1 MADVQK
7 WYPHN
12 NQGLKITDEYSAKID
27 LRFDENTVLQLRR
40 NSVAYKDFTVSESG
54 VTGTEVQRGTATT
67 SIGIVNF
74 YPSKSFQVS
83 LPNTYSPNASYG
95 VDNGIKV
102 AMYVSNNAAANGYAE
117 PVFIFYNESNDSFMS
132 FYNNVSNISIQGI
145 QLDTDRK
152 MESVNLANGNSN
164 LQNMTTYSLSGA
176 GASMRGNGYWPSGN
190 YFYYNEFST
199 NIPIFD
205 TENHA
210 KAYLRNSED
219 IEGLLNGGGD
229 VDPEELYVLD
239 QKYYYLHNIFT
250 HNYHG
255 TKSTAWYNYR
265 WKPGYNSKIRL
276 YRVKPSDS
284 RYYTLV
290 LTVPGGLTRLKGP
303 KGEYSDEDAFEVDE
317 GNLQTHF
324 QEYSYTISRVA
335 PRDEVT
341 VTDFDT
347 NIPIWGSAEDAT
359 KYANDELSIED
370 ALNYSDILAY
380 EQQLPEP
387 AFGDADIETETGVNG
402 QTYAAGSSVYVLSR
416 SEMIQFFTEIFK
428 IQDPTFINAFK
439 DGNVLFGDN
448 QANAIIGC
456 MYFPFD
462 ASMVCSLESSSG
474 SIWVGGWES
483 QNATGKKVNY
493 NDKVINVGEFFLPD
507 MFQDFRD
514 YEPYTNLYVQL
525 PYCGTY
531 QLSIQKY
538 INKTVKI
545 TYAVDIFTGTCT
557 ALIYADNI
565 LLDSMDGQIGSQRP
579 VTGRTA
585 ANILGAIT
593 KGSASVVAGT
603 AAGVK
608 GSMAL
613 AGAGEAVANGGA
625 GIAALGIGAGTQT
638 AFAANALA
646 VGAGAVGVAG
656 AGVAAVAGVDMMYK
670 AKNAYADPPM
680 STRGQY
686 SGNLGM
692 FGNQKV
698 HFIVAI
704 RHNYRP
710 ENELDLIGFPS
721 GRGGPI
727 GSFSGFLKSTC
738 VYLAD
743 GFIGSVQER
752 NEILEMIAKGIY
764 I

>member
-1 MADVQK
+1 MGVIATLTDQTYDCEIVFESDGWSGTPVRFIYGEEEPRFQFDITGDVHGDGE
-7 WYPHN
+7 YFSCTPSVGNYGYISGRSDIDGCYIGISLEHM
-12 NQGLKITDEYSAKID
+12 GRIIDTDSEIAFSACGNHPNWQPGGAFGANPEDQD
-27 LRFDENTVLQLRR
+27 LR
-40 NSVAYKDFTVSESG
+40 
-54 VTGTEVQRGTATT
+54 VTCNNFYVHSLDTMVRGEPYVYTDH
-67 SIGIVNF
+67 SIGR
-74 YPSKSFQVS
+74 YFQ
-83 LPNTYSPNASYG
+83 Y
-95 VDNGIKV
+95 
-102 AMYVSNNAAANGYAE
+102 SNNVGI
-117 PVFIFYNESNDSFMS
+117 IFWRCAYVGSGQWTWRAT
-132 FYNNVSNISIQGI
+132 IK
-145 QLDTDRK
+145 TD
-152 MESVNLANGNSN
+152 L
-164 LQNMTTYSLSGA
+164 
-176 GASMRGNGYWPSGN
+176 
-190 YFYYNEFST
+190 
-199 NIPIFD
+199 PIFATD
-205 TENHA
+205 A
-210 KAYLRNSED
+210 D
-219 IEGLLNGGGD
+219 LLEYCQSGGTVTNKILNLGEEP
-229 VDPEELYVLD
+229 DPEEEYKLD

-250 HNYHG
+250 HDYHG
-255 TKSTAWYNYR
+255 IKSSAWYNYR
-265 WKPGYNSKIRL
+265 WKPGYDSKIRL
-276 YRVKPSDS
+276 YRVKPTDS

-290 LTVPGGLTRLKGP
+290 LTVPSGLTRFKGP
-303 KGEYSDEDAFEVDE
+303 KGEYTDADAFVVDEDD
-317 GNLQTHF
+317 LQTHF

-387 AFGDADIETETGVNG
+387 DFGDVDIETETGING
-402 QTYAAGSSVYVLSR
+402 QSYMAGSAIYVLSR
-416 SEMIQFFTEIFK
+416 TEMIAFFSEIFK
-428 IQDPTFINAFK
+428 IQDPSFINAFK

-456 MYFPFD
+456 QYFPFD

-483 QNATGKKVNY
+483 QNATGKKVNM

-507 MFQDFRD
+507 MFKDVRD

-545 TYAVDIFTGTCT
+545 NYAVDIFTGACT
-557 ALIYADNI
+557 ALIYANNI
-565 LLDSMDGQIGSQRP
+565 LLDSMDGMIGSQRP

-585 ANILGAIT
+585 ANMLQAIT
-593 KGSASVVAGT
+593 RGSASV
-603 AAGVK
+603 AAGVAGGAK
-608 GSMAL
+608 GGMAL
-613 AGAGEAVANGGA
+613 AGAGEAVFAGGE

-638 AFAANALA
+638 VAASTALA
-646 VGAGAVGVAG
+646 AGGVALGAAG

-680 STRGQY
+680 ATRGQY

-710 ENELDLIGFPS
+710 ENELDIMGYPS
-721 GRGGPI
+721 GRGGKI
-727 GSFSGFLKSTC
+727 GSFSGFLKSSC

>member
-1 MADVQK
+1 MGFEITYTNGDN
-7 WYPHN
+7 Y
-12 NQGLKITDEYSAKID
+12 LKISSDGWSGKIINRLAEDDNDRKFQFDVDFTLENGQYGTSWVRTDANSYGLVSRNAQYTHSVIGVSLEHMGDGWWDGRFALQFIGTHTDGTMGWNYLYPCFGAAWNSEEPED
-27 LRFDENTVLQLRR
+27 LTLTSEIMNLQLYTYFSSYYQR
-40 NSVAYKDFTVSESG
+40 AG
-54 VTGTEVQRGTATT
+54 VQSSIFRSISCDPNTNPILQYIGWTRGTFKAEIVTDLPLFETDADLLAWCLDPTNPDTLATML
-67 SIGIVNF
+67 N
-74 YPSKSFQVS
+74 
-83 LPNTYSPNASYG
+83 
-95 VDNGIKV
+95 
-102 AMYVSNNAAANGYAE
+102 
-117 PVFIFYNESNDSFMS
+117 YNPE
-132 FYNNVSNISIQGI
+132 V
-145 QLDTDRK
+145 T
-152 MESVNLANGNSN
+152 
-164 LQNMTTYSLSGA
+164 
-176 GASMRGNGYWPSGN
+176 
-190 YFYYNEFST
+190 
-199 NIPIFD
+199 
-205 TENHA
+205 
-210 KAYLRNSED
+210 
-219 IEGLLNGGGD
+219 
-229 VDPEELYVLD
+229 PEEQYKLD
-239 QKYYYLHNIFT
+239 QKYYYLHNIFK

-255 TKSTAWYNYR
+255 VESNAWYNYR
-265 WKPGYNSKIRL
+265 WKPGYDSKIRL
-276 YRVKPSDS
+276 YRVKPTDS

-290 LTVPGGLTRLKGP
+290 LTVPSGLTRFKGP
-303 KGEYSDEDAFEVDE
+303 KGEYSDESAFVVDE
-317 GNLQTHF
+317 DDLQTHF

-380 EQQLPEP
+380 EQQLPVP
-387 AFGDADIETETGVNG
+387 DFGDVDVETETGVNG
-402 QTYAAGSSVYVLSR
+402 QTYAAGSAIYVLSR
-416 SEMIQFFTEIFK
+416 NEMIAFFSEIFK
-428 IQDPTFINAFK
+428 IQDPSFINAFK

-456 MYFPFD
+456 QYFPFD

-483 QNATGKKVNY
+483 QNATGKKVNM

-507 MFQDFRD
+507 MFKDFRD

-538 INKTVKI
+538 INKSVKI
-545 TYAVDIFTGTCT
+545 NYAVDIFTGACT
-557 ALIYADNI
+557 ALIYANNI
-565 LLDSMDGQIGSQRP
+565 LVDSMDGMIGSQRP

-593 KGSASVVAGT
+593 KGSASVAAGT
-603 AAGVK
+603 AAGLK
-608 GSMAL
+608 GGMAL
-613 AGAGEAVANGGA
+613 AGAGEAVFAGGES
-625 GIAALGIGAGTQT
+625 IAALGYGAGAQT
-638 AFAANALA
+638 VMASNALA
-646 VGAGAVGVAG
+646 LSGIGVGAAG
-656 AGVAAVAGVDMMYK
+656 AGIAAVAGVDMMYK

-680 STRGQY
+680 ASRGQY

-710 ENELDLIGFPS
+710 ENELDLIGYPS
-721 GRGGPI
+721 GRSGVI
-727 GSFSGFLKSTC
+727 GSFSGFLKSSC

-752 NEILEMIAKGIY
+752 NEILEMISKGIY